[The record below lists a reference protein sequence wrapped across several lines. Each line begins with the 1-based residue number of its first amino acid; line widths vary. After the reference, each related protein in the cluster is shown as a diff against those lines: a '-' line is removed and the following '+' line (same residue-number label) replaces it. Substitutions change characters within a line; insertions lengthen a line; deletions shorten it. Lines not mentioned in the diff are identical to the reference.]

1 MIKFTIFL
9 LLSIKLFASNQFY
22 YEFDKKVEVLPSIQS
37 FSQNNENSTI
47 LQYTTIDGKTLRF
60 KNEILVTCKKNRY
73 CEDDFIDL
81 NITNFEK
88 ISKNLFLIILTS
100 QDNIFEICQNLYI
113 KEDIKSAHPNY
124 QREIIAK

>member
-60 KNEILVTCKKNRY
+60 KNEILVKCKKNRY

>member
-100 QDNIFEICQNLYI
+100 QDNIFKICQNLYI